1 MKKIVVR
8 WVCVMLATFLVPF
21 CMKSAVPPEENGG
34 GTATPTDPS
43 PRAGDTIRVYFP
55 DRDETR
61 EMSLRD
67 YIVGVTAAEMPVSF
81 AHDALCAQALASLTY
96 ALYQREHPKNEL
108 AGGAEISTDPAVYQ
122 AFWTVE
128 EMRDRWGDDFEDSYE
143 KICRAVDEVIGF
155 EIVYEDEPVAAA
167 FHAISPGRTESA
179 ENVWGAQIPYLVS
192 VESAG
197 DSVSPKYRSSLT
209 VNAKELKAKLGLETE
224 EAPEDWF
231 GEPEYSEAGTLLS
244 AEIAGK
250 TFTGQELRK
259 ILGLQSAAFTVDC
272 DGDTFTFS
280 VKGYG
285 HGVGLSQYGADYYAR
300 QGLTWREILAHYYPG
315 TSVAERREF

>member
-1 MKKIVVR
+1 
-8 WVCVMLATFLVPF
+8 MLAAFLVPF
-21 CMKSAVPPEENGG
+21 CMKSAAPPREGG
-34 GTATPTDPS
+34 GAATPTDSQPQ
-43 PRAGDTIRVYFP
+43 PAGDTIRVYFP
-55 DRDETR
+55 DRDQTE

-96 ALYQREHPKNEL
+96 ALYQQKHPKNAL
-108 AGGAEISTDPAVYQ
+108 AGGAEISTDPAAYQ
-122 AFWTVE
+122 AYWTAE
-128 EMRDRWGDDFEDSYE
+128 EMRDRWGDRFEDNYDTV
-143 KICRAVDEVIGF
+143 CRAVDEVIGY
-155 EIVYEDEPVAAA
+155 EIVYEDEPAAAA

-179 ENVWGAQIPYLVS
+179 ENVWGAEIPYLVS

-224 EAPEDWF
+224 EDPEDWF
-231 GEPEYSEAGTLLS
+231 GEPDYSEAGTLLS
-244 AEIAGK
+244 VDVAGK
-250 TFTGQELRK
+250 TFTGQELRR

-272 DGDTFTFS
+272 DGGVFTFS
-280 VKGYG
+280 VRGYG

-315 TSVAERREF
+315 TSIVERSPTIQS